1 MPILVLITCI
11 QLLCFGI
18 LVEGKCSAWAEP
30 SVAPQHFAV
39 VPLATGGSTAYAV
52 LPLCATGR
60 VPLILCSLYS
70 GSSGR

>member
-1 MPILVLITCI
+1 MPVLVLITCI

-18 LVEGKCSAWAEP
+18 LVEGKRSAWAEP

-52 LPLCATGR
+52 LPLVGVVAT
-60 VPLILCSLYS
+60 S
-70 GSSGR
+70 GCV